1 MPDGNGKGKLQ
12 FACEC
17 VSAEGGYSDPWA
29 PVAQNGLL
37 PDSTKEKIVT
47 VVAREPRTVAQIA
60 KEIRVSKATVHG
72 HVGEL
77 LASELLREAEAHE
90 KRHPVERYYEPNF
103 PVVARDERDE
113 LEAVCGEMAERF
125 ADLFEGGRAAFGEAF
140 ERTALGERGWRFED
154 LSQYL
159 FAKVQR
165 TARELLEARGALE
178 PRAPHRNGVEWVF
191 WAESADR

>member
-1 MPDGNGKGKLQ
+1 MTTFWTSGIRNVLQ
-12 FACEC
+12 TNPPLEDVYAI
-17 VSAEGGYSDPWA
+17 VSGVGDAVFGT
-29 PVAQNGLL
+29 VRMQCL
-37 PDSTKEKIVT
+37 VT
-47 VVAREPRTVAQIA
+47 V
-60 KEIRVSKATVHG
+60 
-72 HVGEL
+72 
-77 LASELLREAEAHE
+77 
-90 KRHPVERYYEPNF
+90 YEPNF